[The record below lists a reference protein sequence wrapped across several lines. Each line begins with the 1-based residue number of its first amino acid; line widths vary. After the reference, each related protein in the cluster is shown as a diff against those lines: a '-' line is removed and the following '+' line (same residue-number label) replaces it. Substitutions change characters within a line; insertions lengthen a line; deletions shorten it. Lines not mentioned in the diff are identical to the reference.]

1 MARRKYRLDIEE
13 EQILWKDRKRY
24 LGLPIS
30 FTRYELTPTRFIIRT
45 GFFSTNTEEVLLYRV
60 LDLKL
65 KRNLWQKLFGVGTLV
80 IHTMDQTAKVVEFKN
95 IKGSEKVRQF
105 LGKAVEA
112 ERDRK
117 RISAREVYGSGFGD
131 GTDYGT
137 DADGDGIPDYLE

>member
-1 MARRKYRLDIEE
+1 MPRRKYRLDIEE

-30 FTRYELTPTRFIIRT
+30 FTRYEVTSTRFIIRT
-45 GFFSTNTEEVLLYRV
+45 GLFSTDTEEVLLYRV

-65 KRNLWQKLFGVGTLV
+65 KRTFWQKLFGVGTIT
-80 IHTMDQTAKVVEFKN
+80 IHTMDQTARLAEFKN

-105 LGKAVEA
+105 LGKIVEA

-117 RISAREVYGSGFGD
+117 RITAREIYGSGFGQI
-131 GTDYGT
+131 DYEL
-137 DADGDGIPDYLE
+137 DANGDGIPDYLQ